1 MSGLVMELREVRAYI
16 DISSYWLKDKDGELR
31 SVNSV
36 YEEIKGSPDEVG
48 RNTLRLALD
57 GNLDRGYF
65 LNAVNGL
72 ASKCL
77 WGICSKLTK
86 AIRILFLLIS
96 KLQMI
101 DPQPPKPKSMLEQ
114 VRETLLAYYQING
127 EKITALRMPSL
138 LLQTLVEDK
147 QIISTAKMLRIDP
160 IEALKRIL
168 GLKEIQIR

>member
-65 LNAVNGL
+65 LNAVKL
-72 ASKCL
+72 ARL
-77 WGICSKLTK
+77 CSQWSGK
-86 AIRILFLLIS
+86 
-96 KLQMI
+96 
-101 DPQPPKPKSMLEQ
+101 Q
-114 VRETLLAYYQING
+114 VSVG
-127 EKITALRMPSL
+127 D
-138 LLQTLVEDK
+138 LLQVDE
-147 QIISTAKMLRIDP
+147 SN
-160 IEALKRIL
+160 
-168 GLKEIQIR
+168 

>member
-1 MSGLVMELREVRAYI
+1 
-16 DISSYWLKDKDGELR
+16 
-31 SVNSV
+31 
-36 YEEIKGSPDEVG
+36 
-48 RNTLRLALD
+48 
-57 GNLDRGYF
+57 
-65 LNAVNGL
+65 
-72 ASKCL
+72 
-77 WGICSKLTK
+77 
-86 AIRILFLLIS
+86 
-96 KLQMI
+96 MI